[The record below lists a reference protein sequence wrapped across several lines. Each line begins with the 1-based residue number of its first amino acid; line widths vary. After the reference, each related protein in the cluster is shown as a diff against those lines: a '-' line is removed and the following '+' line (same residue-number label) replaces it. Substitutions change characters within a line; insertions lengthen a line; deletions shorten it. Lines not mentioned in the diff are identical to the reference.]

1 MRIVVTGARGKVGR
15 AVVADLLDHD
25 HAVIATD
32 QSPPVF
38 ERDEPGAAPYVRA
51 DLTDAG
57 AAFQVIGGADA
68 VVHCAAIPD
77 PQHDV
82 ATAVFANNVTA
93 AFNVIEACVRWRVPR
108 LVNVSSETV
117 PGMTF
122 AQRPFDP
129 VYFPID
135 EDHPIRPQDPYAV
148 GKHFAEQ
155 LCDAAVRRSDL
166 RCISIRPT
174 WVQDDT
180 SYERNLGPMLWAAQA
195 GHPEATTNGW
205 SYIDATDLA
214 QAVRLAAES
223 DLGGH
228 EIFRTRSGS
237 PTPPPRCASSS
248 ARTSSC
254 ARSRSP
260 RRQASRRP
268 RRCACWAGRPPTAG
282 GTASTRTA
290 PRGSGLPP
298 PRCQQPRAGRLWRR
312 PGRRPA
318 HSAARQR
325 PPVSLRSR

>member
-135 EDHPIRPQDPYAV
+135 EDHPVRPQDPYAV

-174 WVQDDT
+174 WVQDDA
-180 SYERNLGPMLWAAQA
+180 SYERNLGPMLRAAQA

-223 DLGGH
+223 DLGRARDLLH
-228 EIFRTRSGS
+228 HRTGRGRGRRHRRRAARAVRRGRRAA
-237 PTPPPRCASSS
+237 PVPVPRGG
-248 ARTSSC
+248 
-254 ARSRSP
+254 
-260 RRQASRRP
+260 RRLVGQGGAPAGLGAHPQLAGLPQRGRHRAVAVSRRHGVSSRVP
-268 RRCACWAGRPPTAG
+268 GGFGGDRGGDPPTA
-282 GTASTRTA
+282 
-290 PRGSGLPP
+290 
-298 PRCQQPRAGRLWRR
+298 Q
-312 PGRRPA
+312 
-318 HSAARQR
+318 
-325 PPVSLRSR
+325 PVSDRR